1 MIDGPMLGTADD
13 APGVAGRSG
22 PLNPMRWRSGF
33 TLVEVMLSMAVL
45 AIMLLLIANII
56 GTTQRSWRSASA
68 RLSQFREARIAFDTL
83 ARNLRQ
89 ATLNTY
95 RAYRYNNAA
104 DPLVPAVESVAVAPE
119 GYIRASE
126 LAFRCGQASALVGN
140 LGSIGQPVGH
150 AVFFQAPLGVTDET
164 RYENL
169 KNLLCVRGY
178 FVVDGDDS
186 AFLPSGLSSKLTPTP
201 RLRLMEYQPPAENNR
216 IYAESANSD
225 DWIDV
230 GKQAGSVNYLR
241 PVSENIAALIISPRL
256 SAGDDPVPFAGATAR
271 PTSIAP
277 NYTYDSTKIA
287 NVTTSDTQGSQH
299 ILPPVIKLAMI
310 ALDGT
315 SLGSPGAS
323 EAIDAI
329 KGAQFNNADNYANDL
344 KQVEDT
350 LNRARVN
357 YRIFE
362 TSVVIPASKWTL

>member
-1 MIDGPMLGTADD
+1 MSRGGKTPPRRTA
-13 APGVAGRSG
+13 
-22 PLNPMRWRSGF
+22 F

-56 GTTQRSWRSASA
+56 GTTQRSWRSAST

-89 ATLNTY
+89 TTLNTY
-95 RAYRYNNAA
+95 RAYRYNNPA

-126 LAFRCGQASALVGN
+126 LAFRCGQASTLVGS

-169 KNLLCVRGY
+169 KHLLCVRGY
-178 FVVDGDDS
+178 FVVLGDDS
-186 AFLPSGLSSKLTPTP
+186 AFLPSGLRSRLTPTT
-201 RLRLMEYQPPAENNR
+201 RLRLMEYQPPAENNQ
-216 IYAESANSD
+216 IYANPNN
-225 DWIDV
+225 WIDI
-230 GKQAGSVNYLR
+230 GANPNALNYVR

-256 SAGDDPVPFAGATAR
+256 SAGDDPVPFAGGTAR

-277 NYTYDSTKIA
+277 NYTYDSTKVA
-287 NVTTSDTQGSQH
+287 NVTTSDSQGSQH

-310 ALDGT
+310 ALDGN
-315 SLGSPGAS
+315 SLDSPGAS
-323 EAIDAI
+323 EAIDALS
-329 KGAQFNNADNYANDL
+329 KGTQFNNADNYENDL

>member
-1 MIDGPMLGTADD
+1 MNVSDMRLKRMCHGRGTS
-13 APGVAGRSG
+13 PGRGA
-22 PLNPMRWRSGF
+22 F

-89 ATLNTY
+89 TTLNTY
-95 RAYRYNNAA
+95 RAYRYNNPA

-126 LAFRCGQASALVGN
+126 LAFRCGQASTLVGS

-178 FVVDGDDS
+178 FVVLGDDE
-186 AFLPSGLSSKLTPTP
+186 AFLPDALFQAGRLSPTT
-201 RLRLMEYQPPAENNR
+201 RLRLMEYQPPAENNQ
-216 IYAESANSD
+216 IYANPNN
-225 DWIDV
+225 WIDI
-230 GKQAGSVNYLR
+230 GANPDAPDYLR

-256 SAGDDPVPFAGATAR
+256 SAGDDPVPFAGGTAR

-277 NYTYDSTKIA
+277 NYTYDSTKVA

-310 ALDGT
+310 ALDGN
-315 SLGSPGAS
+315 SLGSPGAT
-323 EAIDAI
+323 EAIDALS
-329 KGAQFNNADNYANDL
+329 KGSQFINADNYENDL